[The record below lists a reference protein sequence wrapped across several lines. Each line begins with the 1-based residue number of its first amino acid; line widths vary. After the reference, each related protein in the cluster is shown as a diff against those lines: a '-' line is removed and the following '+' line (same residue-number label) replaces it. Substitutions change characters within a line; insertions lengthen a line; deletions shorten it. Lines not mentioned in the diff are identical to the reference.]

1 MRIVHTYSHLGGSE
15 ILAVRFPEI
24 NAEIDAAIAA
34 TESNFRTKQ
43 SRERSRQHRM
53 LFDPRAMNRR
63 FKQEFEARGFHELRR
78 SVAPNVPGWDTS
90 AMGDGYKQIDFA
102 KERVLVEV
110 QLGKY
115 FAMFY
120 DMAKLEYFYRQDEA
134 DVGVEVVPSYRLAAE
149 MSSGVGRGEML
160 ITDIIGLQRQFP
172 TFPVKIILIEPEQML
187 LERTEE
193 ALSQMMPPGF
203 PRSSR

>member
-24 NAEIDAAIAA
+24 NEEIDAAIAA
-34 TESNFRTKQ
+34 TESDFRTKR

-53 LFDPRAMNRR
+53 LFDPRAMNGR
-63 FKQEFEARGFHELRR
+63 FKQEFEARGFRELRR
-78 SVAPNVPGWDTS
+78 SVSPNVPGWDTS

-187 LERTEE
+187 RERTEE
-193 ALSQMMPPGF
+193 RLSQMMPPGLSRP
-203 PRSSR
+203 PR

>member
-1 MRIVHTYSHLGGSE
+1 MRIVYTYSHLGGSE
-15 ILAVRFPEI
+15 ILAARFPEI
-24 NAEIDAAIAA
+24 DIEINEAIAA
-34 TESNFRTKQ
+34 TESDFRTKR
-43 SRERSRQHRM
+43 SRERSRQHRL
-53 LFDPRAMNRR
+53 LFDPRSMNKR
-63 FKQEFEARGFHELRR
+63 FKQEFEARGFRELRR
-78 SVAPNVPGWDTS
+78 GVAPNVPGWDTS

-134 DVGVEVVPSYRLAAE
+134 DVGVEIVPSYRLAAE

-172 TFPVKIILIEPEQML
+172 TFPVKIILIEPEQMVG
-187 LERTEE
+187 ERTEE
-193 ALSQMMPPGF
+193 MLRQRLPQGF
-203 PRSSR
+203 PRTSQ